1 MTRSAR
7 DLEVLLRD
15 IRRCRICLEEPLGAP
30 LPHAPRPILRASTTA
45 KLCICS
51 QAPGVRVHA
60 SGRPFADASGERLR
74 AWLAV
79 TAEEFYDEAR
89 VAIVPMSFCFPGHDT
104 AGGDLPPRPEC
115 ARRWHAELF
124 AHLPQLELVLLV
136 GSYAQ
141 RWHLGLT
148 GRETAAQTVARWRS
162 IYASAVDPRRV
173 PLPHPSW
180 HNNAWLK
187 ANRWFETELL
197 AFLRPKVRRLL

>member
-1 MTRSAR
+1 M
-7 DLEVLLRD
+7 
-15 IRRCRICLEEPLGAP
+15 
-30 LPHAPRPILRASTTA
+30 
-45 KLCICS
+45 
-51 QAPGVRVHA
+51 HA

-180 HNNAWLK
+180 HNTAWLK
-187 ANRWFETELL
+187 ANPWFETELL